1 MSDNGTLIFDIVVYR
16 CCRLKTAGGWPPLVG
31 GLYHQILREKGGE
44 RIMKEILEVILAF
57 LKVLREF
64 LALVK
69 DKKDTRHS
77 RQ

>member
-1 MSDNGTLIFDIVVYR
+1 
-16 CCRLKTAGGWPPLVG
+16 
-31 GLYHQILREKGGE
+31 
-44 RIMKEILEVILAF
+44 MKEILEVILAF